1 MSLYSNLLDRLTAI
15 RDEREMHANTA
26 SRVGQA
32 LIDILNAFTG
42 KFLSRIYD
50 DSAEGKITFKKGFQT
65 DNFEQGQ
72 SGADVDASGRAELS
86 SLHVRETAQ
95 LSGDVVFG
103 TIQFQEGVSGGAIR
117 QIGNAIH
124 AEVDKLVVRNKMNVK
139 EVEIQE
145 VKYVGGSIVLSPA
158 DGFTITGVEY
168 SEDYNI
174 FFVYFDIE
182 DSETEIST
190 RPKWQVGDFAFSER
204 FNAQNTSGD
213 NIIHRWWREVVGIG
227 GQVTDESSPY
237 YGKYCIWLGNNENQ
251 CEDVWD
257 GTSESHLPMVGD
269 KVVMLG
275 NRNDASRQGA
285 IILASAGGSGDPAL
299 PYIRVY
305 RNIYTFD
312 LSQATLVHQISY
324 AGLITNTQNWNL
336 NVDLGSSV
344 KTVPFN
350 TLYKEIDDI
359 ASQMDESFRVWHVD
373 YDNTTPPSLSN
384 LPASQWGGTGQ
395 DPYSEHVGDFC
406 ITSDG
411 FCYEFKN
418 LPETDEN
425 VYGWV
430 IVTDQ
435 YLISYVEQIGEKKRV
450 FPSKPSENAMYEV
463 GDLWLNATYPNAD
476 DIAGHSGDPDW
487 ADRFV
492 GDLYDKITLVCNSD
506 KDERFNIEDWGPA
519 DTKQTW
525 LHQWQTGAGD
535 EGGAS
540 HNMFIG
546 TEFGK
551 KGVSTHGNHDV
562 IYTPIQAAGFRIA
575 PSSAAIQVFYRGTNN
590 EPKKAELVFDIDED
604 ESAAKLSADS
614 IKLEGYTTINGN
626 FKIDEDGNMEAVAGS
641 FSGFI
646 TNKETILTAL
656 NISDHIKKE
665 VCAYSGNTELTLSL
679 NDVGQN
685 LAFYSTPGSGGAQYS
700 DYGGSTNYILP
711 QGYDSIDDYLE
722 EQYPEWTDIGM
733 RLNLPFDIAYLDES
747 HFSRMAVIVNYNVVG
762 YGVDGL
768 GLYRQYKNNA
778 ALDEISQ
785 EDESSAEWL
794 DYPFKFEGER
804 GKRAKELV
812 GCTINMRL
820 YGTEEGIGMLFRGIV
835 SAKVGNDVFYY
846 RTSSATINVDGVHT
860 LALDPYKAGGYDAY
874 RAALGLNNEYNHI
887 ILEGIQYVDDSSA
900 YVTGWQIS
908 FAKIGYYDRYSI
920 GLEDNDSPTPPLPPI
935 VQPTLDDIENRYI
948 NTQGVWYARY
958 YSVIVDVSRARGQY
972 ISANA
977 GSQYAFLTSY
987 NDTNVTFV
995 SGGSRVGAR
1004 PNHVLIPNDAVY
1016 IYLYVGTT
1024 MPTVA
1029 PVFTLS
1035 EE

>member
-86 SLHVRETAQ
+86 SLHVRETTQ

-117 QIGNAIH
+117 QIDNDIH
-124 AEVDKLVVRNKMNVK
+124 AEVDYLSVRKKMSVT

-145 VKYVGGSIVLSPA
+145 VNYVGGSIVLSPA

-174 FFVYFDIE
+174 FYVYFDIE
-182 DSETEIST
+182 DSETGIST

-227 GQVTDESSPY
+227 GQVTDESSQY
-237 YGKYCIWLGNNENQ
+237 YGKYCIWLGNNEYQ

-384 LPASQWGGTGQ
+384 LPASQWGGQ

-435 YLISYVEQIGEKKRV
+435 YLISYVEQIGEKKRI
-450 FPSKPSENAMYEV
+450 FPSRPSNNAMYEV
-463 GDLWLNATYPNAD
+463 GDVWLNAVYPD
-476 DIAGHSGDPDW
+476 DGD
-487 ADRFV
+487 AEMATMFK
-492 GDLYDKITLVCNSD
+492 GEIYDNVTLVCIRD
-506 KDERFNIEDWGPA
+506 KSNGFDIDDWGIAEPK
-519 DTKQTW
+519 TTW
-525 LHQWQTGAGD
+525 LHQWQTGATD
-535 EGGAS
+535 QGGAS

-546 TEFGK
+546 TNFGK
-551 KGVSTHGNHDV
+551 LGRSTYGNHDV
-562 IYTPIQAAGFRIA
+562 IYEPREAAGFRIE
-575 PSSAAIQVFYRGTNN
+575 PTSAAIQLWYRRTDDNTDYGC
-590 EPKKAELVFDIDED
+590 AELRFDIDKTQ
-604 ESAAKLSADS
+604 SQSTAKLKADN
-614 IKLEGYTTINGN
+614 IALEGYTTINDSFGV
-626 FKIDEDGNMEAVAGS
+626 DLDGNMWAKNGRFGGLVTHEQTI
-641 FSGFI
+641 I
-646 TNKETILTAL
+646 TEENYEEYGDLVTRTYIDSHGYETSCQDYYVDITKCGQH
-656 NISDHIKKE
+656 IS
-665 VCAYSGNTELTLSL
+665 
-679 NDVGQN
+679 
-685 LAFYSTPGSGGAQYS
+685 
-700 DYGGSTNYILP
+700 
-711 QGYDSIDDYLE
+711 
-722 EQYPEWTDIGM
+722 
-733 RLNLPFDIAYLDES
+733 
-747 HFSRMAVIVNYNVVG
+747 VI
-762 YGVDGL
+762 GVDGITTDSRIVLQLPFVCDYRNDGTGTLVTRDFYSYIADAWKYWDYDDSQLADINDVTKRYISSRELFKARSYVGCVVSIANYTICDMYIL
-768 GLYRQYKNNA
+768 GVKGYGQTYYKVDHMTSVSNFDQLVSLKCVIRSADFTQITTFRGNEEIVWEA
-778 ALDEISQ
+778 TSMKPRLVMASEINTEPYYYVGKDEEYKESGHYSEDPLQNEFDQDVIDNYESGMFD
-785 EDESSAEWL
+785 DES
-794 DYPFKFEGER
+794 
-804 GKRAKELV
+804 
-812 GCTINMRL
+812 
-820 YGTEEGIGMLFRGIV
+820 
-835 SAKVGNDVFYY
+835 
-846 RTSSATINVDGVHT
+846 
-860 LALDPYKAGGYDAY
+860 
-874 RAALGLNNEYNHI
+874 NNNLIPDE
-887 ILEGIQYVDDSSA
+887 
-900 YVTGWQIS
+900 
-908 FAKIGYYDRYSI
+908 
-920 GLEDNDSPTPPLPPI
+920 PPI
-935 VQPTLDDIENRYI
+935 VQPTLADIENRYI

-958 YSVIVDVSRARGQY
+958 YSVIVDVSRVRGQY

-977 GSQYAFLTSY
+977 GTQYAFLTSY

-1016 IYLYVGTT
+1016 IYLYLGTT

>member
-42 KFLSRIYD
+42 KFLSRISD

-65 DNFEQGQ
+65 DHFEQGQ
-72 SGADVDASGRAELS
+72 SGADVDASGRAEFS

-95 LSGDVVFG
+95 LTGDVVFG

-124 AEVDKLVVRNKMNVK
+124 AEVDQLVVRNKMNVK

-145 VKYVGGSIVLSPA
+145 VNYVGGSIVLSPA
-158 DGFTITGVEY
+158 DGFTITDVEWDE
-168 SEDYNI
+168 EDVLFY
-174 FFVYFDIE
+174 VYFESRDA
-182 DSETEIST
+182 ET
-190 RPKWQVGDFAFSER
+190 GDMTVPQWKKGDLAFCQK
-204 FNAQNTSGD
+204 FNVQNTSGTD
-213 NIIHRWWREVVGIG
+213 IIHFWWREVRNFAR
-227 GQVTDESSPY
+227 VTDESSPY
-237 YGKYCIWLGNNENQ
+237 FGKYCIWLRNDAGH
-251 CEDVWD
+251 CESVWD
-257 GTSESHLPMVGD
+257 GTSDSNLPMVGD

-275 NRNDASRQGA
+275 HIQQSGESETDAKARQGA
-285 IILASAGGSGDPAL
+285 IILASAGGTTDTNTL

-305 RNIYTFD
+305 KDINTFS
-312 LSQATLVHQISY
+312 LAQATLVHQISY
-324 AGLITNTQNWNL
+324 SGLVTNTKNWLL
-336 NVDLGSSV
+336 NVDLGSGSIV
-344 KTVPFN
+344 NKTFN
-350 TLYKEIDDI
+350 ELYSEIDDI

-435 YLISYVEQIGEKKRV
+435 YLISYVQQIGEKKRI
-450 FPSKPSENAMYEV
+450 FPSRPSNNAMYEV
-463 GDLWLNATYPNAD
+463 GDVWLNAVYPD
-476 DIAGHSGDPDW
+476 DGD
-487 ADRFV
+487 AEMATMFK
-492 GDLYDKITLVCNSD
+492 GEIYDNVTLVCIRD
-506 KDERFNIEDWGPA
+506 KSNGFDIDDWGIAEPK
-519 DTKQTW
+519 TTW
-525 LHQWQTGAGD
+525 LHQWQTGATD
-535 EGGAS
+535 QGGAS

-546 TEFGK
+546 TNFGK
-551 KGVSTHGNHDV
+551 LGRSTYGNHDV
-562 IYTPIQAAGFRIA
+562 IYEPREAAGFRIE
-575 PSSAAIQVFYRGTNN
+575 PNSAAIQLWYKRTEDESDGD
-590 EPKKAELVFDIDED
+590 ESDDYGCAELRFDIDKTQRQ
-604 ESAAKLSADS
+604 STAKLKAGN
-614 IKLEGYTTINGN
+614 IALEGYTTINDSFGVDLN
-626 FKIDEDGNMEAVAGS
+626 GNMWAKNGRFGGLVTHEQTI
-641 FSGFI
+641 I
-646 TNKETILTAL
+646 TEENYEEYGDLVTRTYIDSHGYETSCQDYYVDITKCGQH
-656 NISDHIKKE
+656 IS
-665 VCAYSGNTELTLSL
+665 
-679 NDVGQN
+679 
-685 LAFYSTPGSGGAQYS
+685 
-700 DYGGSTNYILP
+700 
-711 QGYDSIDDYLE
+711 
-722 EQYPEWTDIGM
+722 
-733 RLNLPFDIAYLDES
+733 
-747 HFSRMAVIVNYNVVG
+747 VI
-762 YGVDGL
+762 GVDGITTDSRIVLQLPFVCDYRNDGTGTLVARDFYSYIADAWKCWDADDSQLVGINDVTKRYISSRELFKSRSYVGCVVSIANYTICDMYIL
-768 GLYRQYKNNA
+768 GVKGYGQTYYVVNHMTSVSNFDQLVSLKCIIRSADFTQITSYMRNEEIVWEATSMKPRLVMASEINTETYYYVGKDEEYKESGHYSEDPLQNEFDQDVIDNYESGMF
-778 ALDEISQ
+778 D
-785 EDESSAEWL
+785 DES
-794 DYPFKFEGER
+794 
-804 GKRAKELV
+804 
-812 GCTINMRL
+812 
-820 YGTEEGIGMLFRGIV
+820 
-835 SAKVGNDVFYY
+835 
-846 RTSSATINVDGVHT
+846 
-860 LALDPYKAGGYDAY
+860 
-874 RAALGLNNEYNHI
+874 NNNLIPDE
-887 ILEGIQYVDDSSA
+887 
-900 YVTGWQIS
+900 
-908 FAKIGYYDRYSI
+908 
-920 GLEDNDSPTPPLPPI
+920 PPI
-935 VQPTLDDIENRYI
+935 VQPTLADIENRYI

-995 SGGSRVGAR
+995 SGGSRVGAK